1 MKTIKAGP
9 VYELQATDALIFDV
23 QRTLSSLLEKRN
35 ALQSSIDRCD
45 SILSLV
51 RRVPVELWRDIFS
64 HCLSTHRNPIISYS
78 EAPLL
83 LTHVCSLWRS
93 IALTTPQIWTRIY
106 VPVFSTAKDPIW
118 AVTPTHLDRPELS
131 DFFADKMEYRCTMV
145 QEWLG
150 RAGSLPLSISLTMQ
164 SGEPLQP
171 IHRQLL
177 DIIIQSL
184 DRCQHLELMLI
195 MMGEAQNIL
204 MRVGAAQLP
213 KLHELNIY
221 LLRASMEMVEGSGL
235 FTTPSLRKLSIVYL
249 PMRGSNDSFFAPL
262 NWRNLNSLSIG
273 SSIPLGWVHRLLR
286 HCPYLVYCNLK
297 MKDGGSVPN
306 FEPILLPDLRKLC
319 IYQECLNVD
328 NLYSTLGAPGLR
340 TLDCFEIWSARNGTP
355 PSILRLLP
363 GITTLQKL
371 VINPRVFNKRE
382 IEECFM
388 LASSIKHLVLG
399 STIDN
404 NRWTICYLD
413 VDHLASLTTEHFSD
427 FGIDAPRLLLPN
439 LEILEAYGPPLT
451 DKELLDFI
459 TKRLDPLVHL
469 TSRLESVMATFDRVK
484 QMDIRRQV
492 EYHARVV
499 GVKIFGLELTYKKI
513 NLFQGLSPSLGL
525 INDRSSRRH

>member
-1 MKTIKAGP
+1 
-9 VYELQATDALIFDV
+9 
-23 QRTLSSLLEKRN
+23 
-35 ALQSSIDRCD
+35 
-45 SILSLV
+45 V
-51 RRVPVELWRDIFS
+51 RRIPVELWRDIFS

-93 IALTTPQIWTRIY
+93 IALTTPQLWTRVY
-106 VPVFSTAKDPIW
+106 VPVFSIAKDPIW

-131 DFFADKMEYRCTMV
+131 DIFADKMEYRCTMV

-150 RAGSLPLSISLTMQ
+150 RAGSLPLSISLSTQ

-177 DIIIQSL
+177 DIIVQSL
-184 DRCQHLELMLI
+184 DRCQYLELMLI
-195 MMGEAQNIL
+195 VMGEAYNIL

-213 KLHELNIY
+213 RLHKLNIY
-221 LLRASMEMVEGSGL
+221 SLRASIPDMADGSGL
-235 FTTPSLRKLSIVYL
+235 LTTPSLRKLSIRYL
-249 PMRGSNDSFFAPL
+249 PLRGPDDSFFVPL

-273 SSIPLGWVHRLLR
+273 SSMPLGSVHQLLR

-297 MKDGGSVPN
+297 IKDGGPVAN
-306 FEPILLPDLRKLC
+306 FEPILLPDLRKFC
-319 IYQECLNVD
+319 IYQDCLNVD
-328 NLYSTLGAPGLR
+328 HLYSILGAPGLR
-340 TLDCFEIWSARNGTP
+340 ALDCFEVRWPRSGTP

-404 NRWTICYLD
+404 NRWTMCYLD
-413 VDHLASLTTEHFSD
+413 VDHLASLTTEHFSE
-427 FGIDAPRLLLPN
+427 FEIDAPRLLLPN

-469 TSRLESVMATFDRVK
+469 TSRLKSVVATFDRVK
-484 QMDIRRQV
+484 QMDIWRQV

-499 GVKIFGLELTYKKI
+499 GVKKFGLELTYKKI
-513 NLFQGLSPSLGL
+513 NLFRGLSPSLGL
-525 INDRSSRRH
+525 INDRSLRRY